1 MSRRM
6 KVSNTERAYDDLM
19 DEFSNLVEAM
29 EDVFSAAA
37 EDGGEKLSELK
48 GQAEASLKKAK
59 ARLGVLEKNTMAK
72 ARKIASDSDDYV
84 HENPWTAIGVGAGV
98 GLLLGLLSGR
108 GRWACA
114 PTSAAPC
121 PCTRPPV
128 SSNPGGGSSPFSS
141 PWCGPGSACLPSS

>member
-1 MSRRM
+1 MSRRT

-37 EDGGEKLSELK
+37 EDSGEKFAEVK

-59 ARLGVLEKNTMAK
+59 ARLGILEKNAMAK
-72 ARKIASDSDDYV
+72 ARKFASDSDDYV

-98 GLLLGLLSGR
+98 GLLLGLLIGR
-108 GRWACA
+108 KLACA
-114 PTSAAPC
+114 PTSAIPC
-121 PCTRPPV
+121 PCTRPTA
-128 SSNPGGGSSPFSS
+128 SSNPAGASSPSSS
-141 PWCGPGSACLPSS
+141 PWCGLG